1 MPKQLLVLLLLLFPS
16 WPVCA
21 RGERGAVQAE
31 STTGQNETGTAGE
44 ATSPDLFG
52 TPSIG
57 YVFEPEAQALRP
69 ILGTPGAALF
79 GSKVELGMNVRR
91 AWVSPRQTF
100 VLAEVEESLEVL
112 LLDVQQG
119 AQTSKTLPTLSVG
132 AERVAVSPT
141 GTAMAFYFRSLRR
154 DEN

>member
-1 MPKQLLVLLLLLFPS
+1 MTKQRFLFSLLLLLPS
-16 WPVCA
+16 GPVCA
-21 RGERGAVQAE
+21 WGERGAVQAE
-31 STTGQNETGTAGE
+31 STTAQNEAGTGGE

-100 VLAEVEESLEVL
+100 VLAEVEQSPEVL
-112 LLDVQQG
+112 LLDLQAG
-119 AQTSKTLPTLSVG
+119 SAN
-132 AERVAVSPT
+132 VAGPPD
-141 GTAMAFYFRSLRR
+141 SLRR
-154 DEN
+154 S